1 MGISVFSVKM
11 LMTKEPKE
19 QNKDLSEMKECVYM
33 LTVLC
38 YEDPAQVDEVPSCDG
53 RCIVL

>member
-19 QNKDLSEMKECVYM
+19 QNKDLSEMKCVYM
-33 LTVLC
+33 LTVLR

-53 RCIVL
+53 GCIAL